1 MSMDV
6 VVGAC
11 HAEMLHIRISPGRRW
26 GPERRGQRGGSARR
40 PRSALTP
47 ATTCVCLVRAF
58 EKFGNITDVFLPKDR
73 ETNEPRGFAFV
84 TFDEVRD
91 AEDAI
96 KGMDG

>member
-6 VVGAC
+6 VVGAW
-11 HAEMLHIRISPGRRW
+11 HADITFVYLRGRRC
-26 GPERRGQRGGSARR
+26 GPERRGQRGGNAQR
-40 PRSALTP
+40 PRCALTP
-47 ATTCVCLVRAF
+47 ATTRACLVRAF

-84 TFDEVRD
+84 TFEETRD

-96 KGMDG
+96 KEMDQ

>member
-1 MSMDV
+1 MDV

-11 HAEMLHIRISPGRRW
+11 HAEMLHIRISPGRRC

-84 TFDEVRD
+84 NMEDP
-91 AEDAI
+91 AEGDKATR
-96 KGMDG
+96 GLF